1 MEAKDSM
8 MPQTIKARWQTALIN
23 AVTDPR
29 ELLELLE
36 LDLVW
41 LDQAK
46 AAATLFPL
54 KVPREFITRM
64 QKGNINDPLLRQVLP
79 IGDEFKQVAGFEKDP
94 WQEEA
99 INPVPGLL
107 HRYYG
112 RVLLTLTGS
121 CSINCRFCFRRH
133 FPYAK
138 NNPGTAG
145 WQQVLNY
152 IACDETITE
161 VILSGGDPLVMHD
174 AQLKDFT
181 EALSEITHL
190 KRLRIHSRMPIVLP
204 ERITSELVSCL
215 TSTRLHTVVVVHCN
229 HPREINAAVVQAI
242 KNLTAASIP
251 VLNQTVFLKGIND
264 NADTL
269 VDLSETLF
277 ATGILP
283 YYLHVLD
290 KVAGCAHFDL
300 EREALQ
306 GLHWQI
312 TQRLPGYLV
321 PKLVRTQ
328 AGASAKVRVERSEF
342 YTG

>member
-1 MEAKDSM
+1 M
-8 MPQTIKARWQTALIN
+8 MPQMIKTRWQTALID
-23 AVTDPR
+23 AVTDPQ

-36 LDLVW
+36 LDLAW

-54 KVPREFITRM
+54 KVPREFVSRM

-79 IGDEFKQVAGFEKDP
+79 IGDEFKHVDGFEKDP
-94 WQEEA
+94 WREET

-121 CSINCRFCFRRH
+121 CAINCRFCFRRH

-145 WQQVLNY
+145 WQLALDY
-152 IACDETITE
+152 IGRDATITE
-161 VILSGGDPLVMHD
+161 VILSGGDPLVMND
-174 AQLKDFT
+174 AQLHDFT
-181 EALSEITHL
+181 TALSNIAHL

-204 ERITSELVSCL
+204 ERITADLIAWL
-215 TSTRLHTVVVVHCN
+215 TGTRLRPLMVVHCN
-229 HPREINAAVVQAI
+229 HPQEMTATVIQAM
-242 KNLTAASIP
+242 KKLTAANITL
-251 VLNQTVFLKGIND
+251 LNQAVLLKGVND
-264 NADTL
+264 KTETL
-269 VDLSETLF
+269 VTLSETLF
-277 ATGILP
+277 NAGILP

-290 KVAGCAHFDL
+290 KVEGCAHFDL
-300 EREALQ
+300 DRETAQ
-306 GLHWQI
+306 SLHWQI
-312 TQRLPGYLV
+312 TQQLPGYLV

-328 AGASAKVRVERSEF
+328 AGASAKVRVDRSEF
-342 YTG
+342 YTD

>member
-1 MEAKDSM
+1 M
-8 MPQTIKARWQTALIN
+8 MPQPIKTPWQTALIN

-46 AAATLFPL
+46 AAATLFQL
-54 KVPREFITRM
+54 KVPREFISRM

-79 IGDEFKQVAGFEKDP
+79 LGDEFKRVEGFEKDP
-94 WQEEA
+94 LQEKT

-107 HRYYG
+107 HRYHG
-112 RVLLTLTGS
+112 RVLLTLTGN
-121 CSINCRFCFRRH
+121 CGINCRFCFRRH

-145 WQQVLNY
+145 WQLALDY
-152 IACDETITE
+152 IARDETITE
-161 VILSGGDPLVMHD
+161 VILSGGDPLVLGDSLLHE
-174 AQLKDFT
+174 FT
-181 EALSEITHL
+181 KALSTIPHL
-190 KRLRIHSRMPIVLP
+190 KRLRIHSRLPIVLP
-204 ERITSELVSCL
+204 ERITPELVTLL
-215 TSTRLHTVVVVHCN
+215 TCTRLHSVMVVHCN
-229 HPREINAAVVQAI
+229 HPQEITHTVIQAI
-242 KNLTAASIP
+242 KNLTIASIP
-251 VLNQTVFLKGIND
+251 VLNQAVLLKGIND

-269 VDLSETLF
+269 VALSEALF
-277 ATGILP
+277 STGILP

-290 KVAGCAHFDL
+290 KVEGCAHFDVT
-300 EREALQ
+300 RETAQ
-306 GLHWQI
+306 HLHWQV

-328 AGASAKVRVERSEF
+328 TGASAKIRVDR
-342 YTG
+342 